1 MIRDNKR
8 IGGRGPV
15 LEDLEWD
22 VKVYLALNGAIHDA
36 AIWAWGSKNVYDS
49 SRPSR

>member
-1 MIRDNKR
+1 M
-8 IGGRGPV
+8 